1 MSPVILVAIGGALGA
16 VARYLIGEWLSTDE
30 FPWGTLVV
38 NLLGSLLLGILT
50 GVLAAEIISQDA
62 ALLLGTGVLG
72 AFTTMSAFSIETV
85 KMSGGDNTAMLVYVL
100 ATIVL
105 CPLLA
110 ALGWWQTQARVG

>member
-1 MSPVILVAIGGALGA
+1 MNPIILVAFGGALGA
-16 VARYLIGEWLSTDE
+16 VGRYLIGEWLSTEE

-38 NLLGSLLLGILT
+38 NLLGSLLLGSLT
-50 GVLAAEIISQDA
+50 GILAAEVISNDT

-72 AFTTMSAFSIETV
+72 AFTTMSAFSVETV
-85 KMSGGDNTAMLVYVL
+85 KMSGGDNTAMLGYVL

-110 ALGWWQTQARVG
+110 ALGWWQTQAKFG